1 MTHFLSPKA
10 CFVTMTSVAALM
22 ALGLSGT
29 SAQAACVKAGKY
41 VTCSGVSAPY
51 SDAVPDITVEVE
63 DTAKVNAGGGSAIA
77 LSGGGGTVINAGE
90 ILAGIGFNGVFIN
103 KGGKI
108 QNVKDSVFK
117 NGVISGGTGAAII
130 AQNGKV
136 VIENDGVINNAKKD
150 AIIIELGS
158 HNSEITNNGTI
169 TAFGI
174 GISLKGVD
182 NTTILNESGAEI
194 TADTGVWVDSAIR
207 QQTTIINDGDLKGT
221 RFAIDGS
228 DGNEIITNN
237 GSIRGAV
244 RLGNGDNTLHN
255 HWAIYNGDVT
265 GGSGIDRVV
274 NDGSISGKLGLGAGN
289 NVVKNIGTGMIVQG
303 ITTLGGNDIIENH
316 AVIGTVMSP
325 VVIDLGNGDNT
336 LTNGATGVI
345 HGEVIMGAGDDVVV
359 NHGAIAIDLMN
370 RNVNLGEGNNKL
382 TNTGQWDPLNGI
394 RKGISGSVLAGAGN
408 DEIINSGAIAGNV
421 NVGNGSN
428 TVNNTGLVGASILGG
443 LGGFHTVTNG
453 VDGKV
458 FGSVDLGNNVDTLTN
473 NGEISRDVLMRDGN
487 DTVVNTG
494 VIGGSIDLGVGNDN
508 LTLNM
513 NMRVGGIIDGGVGTD
528 TLTLGGGVANQ
539 SQTFSNTVNNIE
551 SLQKVGAGRWEL
563 DRDYNFSNAVGVRAG
578 ELHIATNRTVTTAGV
593 VVGTG
598 GTFSGLGRVQGSVNV
613 LVTGILRPGNGTTGT
628 GTLTVTGNVTVDAGS
643 FVEVSVGPG
652 ALQSQLAVG
661 GSVNL
666 GGNGTLTVAV
676 APGLY
681 RNGAS
686 YDVITAGVAVNG
698 QFGLT
703 TLPAGTK
710 FTKFKVNY
718 TVPRVVQ
725 VLVEKINYAT
735 IGNTYNQRQAGD
747 GLFRGMAGS
756 GAGSDMETVA
766 EAFERLGANDDA
778 YRAALDSLS
787 GEAWAAMG
795 EVRSGVTRNFRALGM
810 GRIDGNLE
818 GVGVWGNV
826 LQGQEDVKGDGNGE
840 RIRGDVRGLVGGVEY
855 GFGGGKVGVM
865 VGYGQGGLKLGA
877 RGEGEVKLMMGGVY
891 GGWNFG
897 GIEVS
902 GGVSYASGKQKVTR
916 SIVGSWLPN
925 QRNMRGSE
933 QVREFGMDVGVGYG
947 INLGMIK
954 VTPEVGLEMA
964 RVYEQGFEE
973 KGGNSVSLSGEKEKG
988 WEGRGHVRVEVSA
1001 VFQAGLVSF
1010 EPYVKGGY
1018 ERVLVGKGYQ
1028 DRDVSFQQ
1036 PGTAFNVRSTDGGK
1050 NIYTGGGGLNVGFG
1064 PVTVGVGYQQ
1074 SIGGKRDERT
1084 FQGSLGIRW

>member
-1 MTHFLSPKA
+1 MTHLISPKTR
-10 CFVTMTSVAALM
+10 FVTMTSVAALM
-22 ALGLSGT
+22 AVAMSGT
-29 SAQAACVKAGKY
+29 SAHAACNEAVVG
-41 VTCSGVSAPY
+41 VGMIVTTCSLDTKSGY
-51 SDAVPDITVEVE
+51 KETVM
-63 DTAKVNAGGGSAIA
+63 NA
-77 LSGGGGTVINAGE
+77 TTIN
-90 ILAGIGFNGVFIN
+90 ILASASVNNDVAGTIAIETAGLRDSITTQV
-103 KGGKI
+103 GGKSEI
-108 QNVKDSVFK
+108 RGKDTGIRAVDSNVVITNEATNTIMGGIVGVEFVRGSGDVRN
-117 NGVISGGTGAAII
+117 NGNITGGTGAGLHILNSG
-130 AQNGKV
+130 QGTFLNGAGGKITSGSGAGV
-136 VIENDGVINNAKKD
+136 EFNTNFGNTLKNYGMISGGGMAVGVLGGAGGETVENV
-150 AIIIELGS
+150 
-158 HNSEITNNGTI
+158 GTI
-169 TAFGI
+169 TG
-174 GISLKGVD
+174 GGVNAINLGDGGNILRNGKID
-182 NTTILNESGAEI
+182 NM
-194 TADTGVWVDSAIR
+194 
-207 QQTTIINDGDLKGT
+207 
-221 RFAIDGS
+221 
-228 DGNEIITNN
+228 
-237 GSIRGAV
+237 
-244 RLGNGDNTLHN
+244 
-255 HWAIYNGDVT
+255 VT
-265 GGSGIDRVV
+265 GMG
-274 NDGSISGKLGLGAGN
+274 NISGSVTMGKG
-289 NVVKNIGTGMIVQG
+289 Q
-303 ITTLGGNDIIENH
+303 DIIENH

-325 VVIDLGNGDNT
+325 VVIDLGDNQDT
-336 LTNGATGVI
+336 LTNGGTGVI
-345 HGEVIMGAGDDVVV
+345 HGEVIMGAGDDEVV
-359 NHGAIAIDLMN
+359 NDGAIAIGIIN
-370 RNVNLGEGNNKL
+370 KNVDLGEGSNKL
-382 TNTGQWDPLNGI
+382 TNTGQWDPAAGI
-394 RKGISGSVLAGAGN
+394 RKGIFGSVLAGAGN
-408 DEIINSGAIAGNV
+408 DEIVNSGAIGGNV
-421 NVGNGSN
+421 NVGDGRNIV
-428 TVNNTGLVGASILGG
+428 TNTGGVGASILGG

-453 VDGKV
+453 VGGKV
-458 FGSVDLGNNVDTLTN
+458 FGGVDLGDNADTLTN
-473 NGEISRDVLMRDGN
+473 NGEIMGNVWMRGGD
-487 DTVVNTG
+487 DALVNTG
-494 VIGGSIDLGVGNDN
+494 GIGGSIDLGVGNDN
-508 LTLNM
+508 LTLTM
-513 NMRVGGIIDGGVGTD
+513 GMGVGGVIDGGAGD
-528 TLTLGGGVANQ
+528 DQLFLNGGVAGQRQFFRNQ
-539 SQTFSNTVNNIE
+539 VANMEILTKQGGGTWV
-551 SLQKVGAGRWEL
+551 L
-563 DRDYNFSNAVGVRAG
+563 DRDYTFNTLIQVLDGDLNIAAG
-578 ELHIATNRTVTTAGV
+578 WTLTSAKVVSVAMAGRLSGEGRLAGGV
-593 VVGTG
+593 VVKGT
-598 GTFSGLGRVQGSVNV
+598 LH
-613 LVTGILRPGNGTTGT
+613 PGDGTTGK
-628 GTLTVTGNVTVDAGS
+628 LTVTGNVTMDAGS

-652 ALQSQLAVG
+652 TAQTQLAVG

-1036 PGTAFNVRSTDGGK
+1036 PGTAFNVRSTDGSK